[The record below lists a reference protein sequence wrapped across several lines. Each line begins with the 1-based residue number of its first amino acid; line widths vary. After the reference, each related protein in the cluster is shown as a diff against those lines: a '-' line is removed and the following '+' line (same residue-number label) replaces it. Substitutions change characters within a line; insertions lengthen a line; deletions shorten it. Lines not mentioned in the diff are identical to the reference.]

1 MLLDTH
7 MLLWWLGDLPQLTAT
22 ARSRITTSAR
32 VLVSAVSV
40 FELET
45 KRRIGKLDAPTDVLG
60 AVQSER
66 FVLQSLS
73 AAAASTAGGLQWA
86 HRDPFDRL
94 LVAQTRELD
103 VPILTADRRI
113 LDFEPLATD
122 AG

>member
-7 MLLWWLGDLPQLTAT
+7 MLLWWLGDLPQLTGGARARIAAAT
-22 ARSRITTSAR
+22 T

-40 FELET
+40 FEIET
-45 KRRIGKLDAPTDVLG
+45 KRRLGKLDAPVEVLDAIG
-60 AVQSER
+60 AER

-73 AAAASTAGGLQWA
+73 GPAAAAAGGLQWA

-94 LVAQTRELD
+94 LVAQARELD

-113 LDFEPLATD
+113 LAFEPLATD